1 MHWSEEIAKKI
12 IQRSPDKEEYVCA
25 AGVSPSGS
33 VHIGNFRDIATP
45 LFVVKALQKMGKKA
59 RLLLSW
65 DEYDRCRKIPANV
78 KAVVGDSYDKYIG
91 CPYVDIPDPFGCHE
105 NFAKHFEEEFLSAM
119 ERFGIELDCRYQA
132 DLYRSGAYTE
142 DIIESLKKREEIFE
156 ILDSFKTKDPDK
168 TPEQLKAEHE
178 EEKKKY
184 YPVSIFCPECH
195 SDFTTITSLSEDC
208 TKAEYTCRCGH
219 HGHFDFLT
227 DFNCK
232 LGWKVDWPMR
242 WRYEKVDF
250 EPGGK
255 DHASPTGSYANA
267 KIISEKIFGFPAPIF
282 QGYEFIGIKGLAGKM
297 SSSSGLNLTPDALLK
312 LYQPEIILWLYSK
325 TEPTKAFDFCF
336 DDGILRQYFEFD
348 KMLNDCR
355 SGKANENTQA
365 IMYNCAIDGREIE
378 TVPMGL
384 LVQLGSIVDFNV
396 PMLETVFNKIN
407 TPYTYEQFADRL
419 DRAKYW
425 LEQCAPEQVN
435 RLRAARNFDVYNEL
449 DDKAKQAIA
458 LLHEAIAAGG
468 YDLDG
473 LNTILY
479 DIPKKVYPELV
490 DTKELRGVQGAF
502 FKNVY
507 KLLIDKEQG
516 PRLYLFLYAIEP
528 EKYISL
534 LDFSTPMTEE
544 EKAEKE
550 KAETPAE
557 EVCEVAAPEQP
568 RGEADPVDPFKEQI
582 TIDDFIKMDLRVC
595 KVLKA
600 ETLRK
605 SNACLKLTLFDG
617 IGERVIM
624 SSIKAEYTPEML
636 IGKKIIVLANLKP
649 NRICNVN
656 SQGMLLAGTNTACG
670 CKVIFVDDSVP
681 EGTKIC

>member
-1 MHWSEEIAKKI
+1 MHWSEEIANRI
-12 IQRSPDKEEYVCA
+12 IQRNPDKEEYVCA
-25 AGVSPSGS
+25 AGISPSGS
-33 VHIGNFRDIATP
+33 VHIGNFRDVATP
-45 LFVVKALQKMGKKA
+45 LFVVKALQKKGKKA
-59 RLLLSW
+59 RLLFSW

-78 KAVVGDSYDKYIG
+78 KALVGDAYDKYIG
-91 CPYVDIPDPFGCHE
+91 WPYVDIPDPWGCHE
-105 NFAKHFEEEFLSAM
+105 NYAKHFEEEFLKSM
-119 ERFGIELDCRYQA
+119 ERFGIEMDCRYQG
-132 DLYRSGAYTE
+132 DLYRSGAYTQ
-142 DIIESLKKREEIFE
+142 DILEALRKRGEIFD

-168 TPEQLKAEHE
+168 TPEQLAADHE
-178 EEKKKY
+178 EEKKSY

-208 TKAEYTCRCGH
+208 TEAEYTCKCGH
-219 HGHFDFLT
+219 SGHFNFLEN
-227 DFNCK
+227 FNCK

-267 KIISEKIFGFPAPIF
+267 KIISEKIFGFKAPLF

-297 SSSSGLNLTPDALLK
+297 SSSSGLNLTPDTLLK

-325 TEPTKAFDFCF
+325 TDPTKAFDFCF

-348 KMLNDCR
+348 KMLTDCR
-355 SGKANENTQA
+355 NGTANENTQA
-365 IMYNCAIDGREIE
+365 IMYNCKVGDREIE

-396 PMLETVFNKIN
+396 PMLETVFEKIN

-419 DRAKYW
+419 DRAKFW
-425 LEQCAPEQVN
+425 LEQCAPDQVN
-435 RLRAARNFDVYNEL
+435 RLRSTRNFEVYNAL
-449 DDKAKQAIA
+449 NDKEKEAIA
-458 LLHEAIAAGG
+458 LLHKAIAEGG

-490 DTKELRGVQGAF
+490 DTKELRGIQGAF
-502 FKNVY
+502 FKTVY

-528 EKYISL
+528 EKYLGL
-534 LDFSTPMTEE
+534 LDFSTPETDE
-544 EKAEKE
+544 EKAAISTVEEACCEPESEKT
-550 KAETPAE
+550 A
-557 EVCEVAAPEQP
+557 QP
-568 RGEADPVDPFKEQI
+568 MGEPDPVEPIKDQI
-582 TIDDFIKMDLRVC
+582 TIDDFGMLDLRVC
-595 KVLKA
+595 KIVKA

-605 SNACLKLTLFDG
+605 SNACLKLTLNDG
-617 IGERVIM
+617 LGERVIM
-624 SSIKAEYTPEML
+624 SSIKAYYTPEQL
-636 IGKKIIVLANLKP
+636 IGKKIIVVANLKP

-656 SQGMLLAGTNTACG
+656 SQGMLLAGTNNACG

-681 EGTKIC
+681 EGTRIC